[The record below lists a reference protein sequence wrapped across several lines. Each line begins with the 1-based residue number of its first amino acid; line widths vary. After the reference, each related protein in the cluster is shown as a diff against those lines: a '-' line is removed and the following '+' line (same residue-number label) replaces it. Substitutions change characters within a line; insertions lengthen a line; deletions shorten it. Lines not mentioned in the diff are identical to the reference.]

1 MAKLLLVDGHS
12 QAYRAYFGVKSP
24 LMTRSGESTTAVFG
38 FTRKL
43 LSLLR
48 EHQPEYVAV
57 AFDKGDTWRHA
68 DFPDYKATRDQ
79 MPDDLRNQIQR
90 IEEVLAAFNIPIV
103 TATNYEADDVLGTL
117 ACKAAAVGVDVLILT
132 GDRDMFQLV
141 SERVKILY
149 TRGGPNPSTDLYGPE
164 ELSERYEKM
173 TPAQFIDMKA
183 IVGDSSDNI
192 PGVPGVGEKTA
203 IKFLQEYG
211 SLDNLY
217 AHIDEIRGPK
227 TQESLREAEANV
239 RRNRR
244 LVEIVT
250 DLDVEFDAERF
261 RLQGYDTEA
270 IREIFEVLDFRS
282 LLREVNLSNV
292 PEVTEDGQLALFAEE
307 AAPAP
312 TVTEH
317 PYRCVQSAED
327 LAAVVDLL
335 RGAPILSIDVETTA
349 KDPMRADLVGLGV
362 TWAKGEGAYIPVGH
376 QQGTQ
381 LDWDDVKAALRPFF
395 DDASLPKVGHNIK
408 YDVIICRR
416 HGLDV
421 AGPLHDTMTMAFLL
435 DPASRALD
443 LKSLAGQKLDWRMTE
458 ISELIGTGRKQ
469 ITIDQVEIERV
480 TPYCGA
486 DVDSTLQ
493 LFHLLKP
500 ALEEADMWSL
510 YEEIEL
516 PLTPVLVEMEMAGIL
531 VDTDVLSQMS
541 TDLGRRLAE
550 LERDLFKIVGR
561 EFNLRSTQQLS
572 DVLFGDMAFPIKGM
586 KKTQSGFYSTAAAEL
601 EKLGAESANLSTDQR
616 AVLDLIFEQ
625 RQLEK
630 LRGTYVDALP
640 LMVHPETGRIHT
652 SFNQTG
658 ASTGR
663 LSSSDP
669 NLQNIPIRTE
679 IGREIRKGFVAP
691 HEWVLLAAD
700 YSQVELRILAHVTE
714 EPGLLE
720 AFQAGLDIHTATASR
735 LFNVPL
741 ETVDR
746 IQRNLAKT
754 INFATIYGV
763 SAYGLSSRTEM
774 NPAEAQRFLDQYFAT
789 YPRVQKYI
797 KDTLLFVQETG
808 YVETL
813 LGRKRFFPE
822 LISGTRLPFMQRQG
836 QERAAINAPI
846 QGTAADIIKI
856 AMNRLHPRLKAEG
869 YRARMLL
876 QVHDELLLECPMS
889 ELKPVVE
896 ILCDEMENAYSLR
909 VPLKVDVEAGPNWYD
924 MEKV

>member
-12 QAYRAYFGVKSP
+12 QAYRAYFGVKAP
-24 LMTRSGESTTAVFG
+24 LMTRSGELTTAVYG

-48 EHQPEYVAV
+48 EHQPDYVAV

-79 MPDDLRNQIQR
+79 MPDDMRKQMLW
-90 IEEVLAAFNIPIV
+90 IEEVLEAFNIPIV

-117 ACKAAAVGVDVLILT
+117 ACKAAAADVDVLILT

-141 SERVKILY
+141 SDRVKILY
-149 TRGGPNPSTDLYGPE
+149 TRGGPNPSTDLYGLAE
-164 ELSERYEKM
+164 VSERYENL

-192 PGVPGVGEKTA
+192 PGVAGVGEKTA

-217 AHIDEIRGPK
+217 AHLEEIRGPK
-227 TQESLREAEANV
+227 TRENLREAEADV
-239 RRNRR
+239 RRNRK

-261 RLQGYDTEA
+261 RLQGYNTEA
-270 IREIFEVLDFRS
+270 IREIFERLEFRT
-282 LLREVNLSNV
+282 LLREVNLSDV

-307 AAPAP
+307 TPPP
-312 TVTEH
+312 TIEAH
-317 PYRCVQSAED
+317 PYRCVQTAEE
-327 LAAVVDLL
+327 LAAVVDAL
-335 RGAPILSIDVETTA
+335 RRASILSFDVETTA
-349 KDPMRADLVGLGV
+349 KDPMRAALVGLGV
-362 TWAKGEGAYIPVGH
+362 AWAKGEAAYIPVGH
-376 QQGTQ
+376 TQGAQ
-381 LDWDDVKAALRPFF
+381 LDWEEVKRRLQPFF
-395 DDASLPKVGHNIK
+395 ADANLPKLGHNIK
-408 YDVIICRR
+408 YDVMVCRR

-500 ALEEADMWSL
+500 GLEEAGMWSL

-531 VDTDVLSQMS
+531 VDTDFLQQMS
-541 TDLGRRLAE
+541 NDLGRRLAE
-550 LERDLFKIVGR
+550 VERDLFKIVGR

-572 DVLFGDMAFPIKGM
+572 DVLFGDMGFPTRGM

-601 EKLGAESANLSTDQR
+601 EKLGAEAANLSADQR

-640 LMVHPETGRIHT
+640 VMVHPETGRIHT

-691 HEWVLLAAD
+691 HEWVLVAAD
-700 YSQVELRILAHVTE
+700 YSQVELRILAHITE
-714 EPGLLE
+714 EPGLLD
-720 AFQAGLDIHTATASR
+720 AFKAGLDIHAATAAR
-735 LFNVPL
+735 LFNVQM
-741 ETVDR
+741 ESVDR
-746 IQRNLAKT
+746 VQRDLAKM

-774 NPAEAQRFLDQYFAT
+774 NPTEAQRFLDQYFAT

-797 KDTLLFVQETG
+797 KDTLLFVQENG

-822 LISGTRLPFMQRQG
+822 LLSGTRLPFMQRQG

-889 ELKPVVE
+889 EVEPVVE
-896 ILCDEMENAYSLR
+896 IICDEMENAYSLR
-909 VPLKVDVEAGPNWYD
+909 VPLKVDVEVGPNWYD